1 MFIIAP
7 EIKTKHKIGLFMDRE
22 KIVSHL
28 GINPV
33 RGGRPASERSII
45 GKINWMV
52 GDWRITFLIVDLEFI
67 DLELNNRKIGE
78 IIIA

>member
-7 EIKTKHKIGLFMDRE
+7 EISTKHKIGLFMDRE

-33 RGGRPASERSII
+33 RGGRPASERSMI

-52 GDWRITFLIVDLEFI
+52 GD
-67 DLELNNRKIGE
+67 
-78 IIIA
+78 

>member
-1 MFIIAP
+1 VFIIAP

-45 GKINWMV
+45 GKIN
-52 GDWRITFLIVDLEFI
+52 
-67 DLELNNRKIGE
+67 
-78 IIIA
+78 